1 MMSLKTIVELS
12 ELLDLYGALLTGRQR
27 EYMELYYNENLTLA
41 EIAGHFGISRQAVHD
56 TMRHAEEQLRVYET
70 KLQLFQKQQDRLR
83 LTAEIL
89 QKLSDSDR
97 QWMGPLLARIT
108 E

>member
-1 MMSLKTIVELS
+1 MSLKTIVELG
-12 ELLDLYGALLTGRQR
+12 ELLDFYGVLLTGRQR

-56 TMRHAEEQLRVYET
+56 TMRHAEEQLRAYEA
-70 KLQLFQKQQDRLR
+70 KLQLFQKRQNRLKM
-83 LTAEIL
+83 TAEIL
-89 QKLSDSDR
+89 QRLSDSDR
-97 QWMGPLLARIT
+97 KWAGPLLARIT